1 MKWSA
6 PWKSSLPGKIDR
18 NIAYTFAAIQDRRLQ
33 GAVNFDIIA
42 IRLLLWLFLF
52 RIRLY
57 QAMKQSEES
66 EEADQW
72 RDFKIGYGARRG
84 TCVRFGEKELL

>member
-33 GAVNFDIIA
+33 GAANFDIIA
-42 IRLLLWLFLF
+42 IRLLLWLFF
-52 RIRLY
+52 PDPPIASHEAERRKRGSGSKERFQDRIGR
-57 QAMKQSEES
+57 SP
-66 EEADQW
+66 
-72 RDFKIGYGARRG
+72 GN
-84 TCVRFGEKELL
+84 VRALR

>member
-52 RIRLY
+52 WIR
-57 QAMKQSEES
+57 
-66 EEADQW
+66 
-72 RDFKIGYGARRG
+72 R
-84 TCVRFGEKELL
+84 